1 MRSRQ
6 PNNHRSDCGQVTSSK
21 PTRNVFFSFVPNMW
35 IVVDAMP
42 MSEKMAYDS
51 FVRKRQGTKEHTM
64 KYSKSNENAKN
75 AKPVAAAMAH
85 QVADDFDKAKL
96 FDFDKDD
103 DIFDY
108 VPPTRITASDDGFD
122 YVSPVASPAFHAI
135 KTNEQIFAEAG
146 VTGAADDGNVSA
158 SSAVAFRGIAK
169 PVHAVRRANR
179 FGRTESIMSVLTAVV
194 VLCVPFVST
203 LLASLVSN
211 YVAAVAVYATAMY
224 SMLGVGACGAMVAV
238 IAYAKRG
245 KEWQKQFSIIAGCTI
260 MTAVIAASAIK
271 LIALVVSGM

>member
-1 MRSRQ
+1 MIAS
-6 PNNHRSDCGQVTSSK
+6 
-21 PTRNVFFSFVPNMW
+21 
-35 IVVDAMP
+35 
-42 MSEKMAYDS
+42 KMAYDR
-51 FVRKRQGTKEHTM
+51 FIRKEQSTKGNNM
-64 KYSKSNENAKN
+64 KHSKSNENVKN
-75 AKPVAAAMAH
+75 AKSVAAAMAH

-146 VTGAADDGNVSA
+146 VTSTADADVHASA
-158 SSAVAFRGIAK
+158 TSAIAFSSISK
-169 PVHAVRRANR
+169 PVHSIRRANR
-179 FGRTESIMSVLTAVV
+179 FGRTEVIMSAVTAAV

-203 LLASLVSN
+203 LLASFVSN
-211 YVAAVAVYATAMY
+211 YAAAVAVCATAMY

-245 KEWQKQFSIIAGCTI
+245 KGWRKQFSIIAGCTI

-271 LIALVVSGM
+271 LIALIASGM

>member
-1 MRSRQ
+1 
-6 PNNHRSDCGQVTSSK
+6 
-21 PTRNVFFSFVPNMW
+21 MW

-42 MSEKMAYDS
+42 MPEKMAYDS

-75 AKPVAAAMAH
+75 AKSVAAAMAH

-108 VPPTRITASDDGFD
+108 VPPTRITASDDVFD
-122 YVSPVASPAFHAI
+122 YVTPIASPAFYAI

-146 VTGAADDGNVSA
+146 VTGTADDGKVSA
-158 SSAVAFRGIAK
+158 SSAVACRRIAK
-169 PVHAVRRANR
+169 PVHAVRHANS
-179 FGRTESIMSVLTAVV
+179 FGRTETIMSALTAAV

-203 LLASLVSN
+203 LLASFVSN
-211 YVAAVAVYATAMY
+211 YLAAVTVCSTAMY

-245 KEWQKQFSIIAGCTI
+245 KEWRKQFSIIAGCTI
-260 MTAVIAASAIK
+260 MTAVIAAAATKMILMFPMYS
-271 LIALVVSGM
+271 